1 MKKGFT
7 LIELL
12 AVILILGIIA
22 LIAIPTVND
31 MIKTSRK
38 EAHNVSLKNYVRSI
52 ESALY
57 LYNIKNNKNYVQHS
71 LSNIDDLNVE
81 YKGEKINIDTI
92 LIKDNK
98 VDYIKC
104 VIQNDYYEYGD
115 ISDDD
120 LINFSINKI
129 IMNYD
134 NSLISID
141 SKYDLIAVDRICNDS
156 SYNKNFEN
164 KILSLDSD
172 IDLIGIN
179 WDPINLFYG
188 SFYGN
193 NFTIENLYSTV
204 NGLFQTIN
212 YERSGLSV
220 EIKDVNLKNVKIE
233 ASSTSWNVGALAG
246 ATKGLAA
253 DNGSPTLTTVSNI
266 KVDGSVTGNNNIGG
280 IIGDCNSANLDMLY
294 FNGDVKG
301 NGYAVG
307 GVIGQ
312 GSYRGA
318 TSISNTLFK
327 GTLTNTNGRGGLILG
342 SSASTITT
350 ILNSVVSTATANTTA
365 NYGIIGGETS
375 YGSYD
380 IQNCYSLDNN
390 YNSDIGVLSE
400 SSNRD
405 NVSIISSANFS
416 NQASFP
422 TLDFTNKWQIKNNT
436 LLLR

>member
-1 MKKGFT
+1 
-7 LIELL
+7 
-12 AVILILGIIA
+12 
-22 LIAIPTVND
+22 
-31 MIKTSRK
+31 
-38 EAHNVSLKNYVRSI
+38 
-52 ESALY
+52 
-57 LYNIKNNKNYVQHS
+57 

-156 SYNKNFEN
+156 SYNKNFKN

-172 IDLIGIN
+172 IDLKGID
-179 WDPINLFYG
+179 WDPINSFYG

-204 NGLFQTIN
+204 NGLFETIN
-212 YERSGLSV
+212 YEHSGLSV

-233 ASSTSWNVGALAG
+233 ASSTSWNVGALVG

-253 DNGSPTLTTVSNI
+253 DDGSPTLTTVSNI
-266 KVDGSVTGNNNIGG
+266 KVNGSVDSQTKLIRQLQRLDSVGG
-280 IIGDCNSANLDMLY
+280 EASINSAEGIVFRY
-294 FNGDVKG
+294 KG
-301 NGYAVG
+301 
-307 GVIGQ
+307 
-312 GSYRGA
+312 R
-318 TSISNTLFK
+318 
-327 GTLTNTNGRGGLILG
+327 
-342 SSASTITT
+342 
-350 ILNSVVSTATANTTA
+350 
-365 NYGIIGGETS
+365 E
-375 YGSYD
+375 
-380 IQNCYSLDNN
+380 
-390 YNSDIGVLSE
+390 
-400 SSNRD
+400 
-405 NVSIISSANFS
+405 
-416 NQASFP
+416 
-422 TLDFTNKWQIKNNT
+422 
-436 LLLR
+436 